1 MTTRRKFI
9 QQVSVAAAGSILL
22 PTPSF
27 GNIFTPKAKSVI
39 IIGAGLAGLSAA
51 YKLKQRNIDCI
62 VLESRPR
69 IGGRVFSHK
78 MDSDLVVELGGEW
91 VGNSHTRI
99 DELCDEL
106 NLELQNN
113 QFDTHL
119 IYKGEYSPAGKW
131 DYSESWNKT
140 MTKMLEDY
148 GNLTEKDKL
157 IMDKMDWWRRILR

>member
-9 QQVSVAAAGSILL
+9 KQISVATAGTILL

-39 IIGAGLAGLSAA
+39 IIGAGFAGLSAA

-78 MDSDLVVELGGEW
+78 MDNDLVVELGGEW

-99 DELCDEL
+99 HELCGEL

-113 QFDTHL
+113 QFET
-119 IYKGEYSPAGKW
+119 I
-131 DYSESWNKT
+131 
-140 MTKMLEDY
+140 
-148 GNLTEKDKL
+148 
-157 IMDKMDWWRRILR
+157 